1 MTDATPSPSTDA
13 ETESNTD
20 DQYAP
25 AKMRERLNS
34 VQQRIEQAC
43 ERSSRDPD
51 EVTIIAV
58 SKTHPPRAIEALR
71 EAGIHNFGAS
81 YVQEWEEKA
90 DQVSA
95 PVDWHFVGH
104 LQSNKAKY
112 VADRV
117 VTVQSVDRRS
127 VTKQLHRRSSKPLD
141 VLLQVNVAGDD
152 SKSGIA
158 PDGLTDLLET
168 TAEFDR
174 IRVRGLMTL
183 PPYADEP
190 EDNRVHFETLREL
203 LPQAR
208 DWLEAN
214 VDYEAASCRHLSM
227 GMTNDFEVAIEE
239 GATMIRLGTALFGP
253 RDYD

>member
-1 MTDATPSPSTDA
+1 MTDATPSTS
-13 ETESNTD
+13 TD

-25 AKMRERLNS
+25 AKMRERLDS
-34 VQQRIEQAC
+34 VQRRIEQAC
-43 ERSSRDPD
+43 ERSNRDPD
-51 EVTIIAV
+51 DVTVIAV
-58 SKTHPPRAIEALR
+58 SKTHPPRAIEALQA
-71 EAGIHNFGAS
+71 AGIRHFGAS
-81 YVQEWEEKA
+81 YVQQWEEKA
-90 DQVSA
+90 EEVSA
-95 PVDWHFVGH
+95 AVDWHFVGH

-117 VTVQSVDRRS
+117 ATVQSVDRRS
-127 VTKQLHRRSSKPLD
+127 VTKQLHRRSSQPLD

-152 SKSGIA
+152 SKSGVA

-168 TAEFDR
+168 TAEFER

-203 LPQAR
+203 LAGAR
-208 DWLEAN
+208 EWLDAN
-214 VDYEAASCRHLSM
+214 VDYDAAACRHLSM

-239 GATMIRLGTALFGP
+239 GATMVRLGTALFGP
-253 RDYD
+253 RDYDD